1 MCIFNMGIK
10 QEKPAAPMADKI
22 CDSSCNCFVYRN
34 IRTVTFERLTWS
46 LLLLREF
53 TILKIFLWL
62 PVNHSSAICWPRDL
76 YLWPFSCVS
85 CRYLVAV
92 TLPPSSSVMVHFV
105 PGILTLY
112 SANAIIVP
120 YRITASWYT
129 GLIGGL
135 LHLVQRAG
143 DWAGPQPAHVPPRC
157 T

>member
-1 MCIFNMGIK
+1 MGIK

-112 SANAIIVP
+112 SAKCKCNYSATSNNSKLVHWP
-120 YRITASWYT
+120 DRWAVTFGTASR
-129 GLIGGL
+129 GLGGAAA
-135 LHLVQRAG
+135 R
-143 DWAGPQPAHVPPRC
+143 PRSSSLYLM
-157 T
+157 